1 MLLLLLPPMLL
12 LLLPPMLLLLL
23 PPMLVG
29 SIEEEEEE
37 EHIITVTEDF
47 TWEDRVEVA
56 IIANLVF
63 LNQVQAVTAAAISV
77 PRDYIPGGPLH
88 PAKNANQDVGQ
99 ITKRLQVNVFLVE
112 VDSIKIRV
120 VP

>member
-1 MLLLLLPPMLL
+1 
-12 LLLPPMLLLLL
+12 
-23 PPMLVG
+23 MLVG
-29 SIEEEEEE
+29 IVEEEEED
-37 EHIITVTEDF
+37 IITVTEDF

-88 PAKNANQDVGQ
+88 PAKNVNQDVGQ